1 MFFWTTVFLHIT
13 SLLIAMLV
21 ENIDTVFN
29 FSGAIGSSALMF
41 LFPGLGYILALR
53 QFGKPHLRQ
62 RCETTFYLIMAWMFL
77 VFYVLAVAIYMYSLV
92 RR

>member
-1 MFFWTTVFLHIT
+1 
-13 SLLIAMLV
+13 MLV

-77 VFYVLAVAIYMYSLV
+77 ALYVLSVTAFIYNFVLNVIDPIPASTQ
-92 RR
+92 